1 VSASSFSLFALSVI
15 AVAAAY
21 LCGSIPFGYLVAR
34 WVRGIDIRTVGS
46 GNLGATNVG
55 RTLGFRYFW
64 LVLFLDLLKG
74 YLPTFGFPWLLNRFH
89 GSCPVD
95 LPVLLALAAILGHT
109 FPIYLG
115 FRGGKGVATSLGG
128 VLALDPVSCG
138 FAALAFAIFVGLT
151 RYVSLSALLAGVV
164 FVAAHFLREP
174 DPVNRNHIA
183 MTLFS
188 IAVLILLFVRHRSN
202 LARIWAGTES
212 RVSFG
217 RRRGP
222 KGNGQPQSCG
232 KISVM
237 LLAGL
242 VVFSLLASAGIWVWR
257 QTRQPL
263 ETNAG
268 PWHLREIDRTTTG
281 QQRVDRVVF
290 AQGGNRLAALCPRYD
305 RLVIYDLTSDKAL
318 SLSKEVALEGRPVAL
333 VSFGDR
339 FIVLERPH
347 GDERHV
353 EPGWWEVFDLDGNH
367 TGSRN
372 LAGFYPDDLAVSIDG
387 RHLFVIS
394 SGQAEGDPKK
404 PLPALEAVAVDLA
417 SGSGRTLH
425 RVEFDPR
432 DDPARL
438 ALSASGRYMA
448 VLMAK
453 TNQVVGFDVSVPGIP
468 NMVGRTKP
476 SAAEVPYV
484 SQSADSDW
492 IMMPVSSPSEA
503 IAISSPTARNDRSSG
518 GGAGGG
524 SVPSPDFVICARHRD
539 SVVELMQ
546 NSPLHPLGRLPLT
559 GPLNIGRTRPTGLA
573 YSPERGLLAIS
584 TRSGSIHLLE
594 LAWRQK
600 HETIDRGPIAIAPDG
615 AVRR

>member
-1 VSASSFSLFALSVI
+1 MNLSTSTSFALSVLAI
-15 AVAAAY
+15 AAAY
-21 LCGSIPFGYLVAR
+21 LAGSIPFGYLIAR

-64 LVLFLDLLKG
+64 LVLLLDLLKG
-74 YLPTFGFPWLLNRFH
+74 YLPTISFPWLWNRIV
-89 GSCPVD
+89 GSPPVD

-128 VLALDPVSCG
+128 VLALDPISCG
-138 FAALAFAIFVGLT
+138 FAALAFALFVAIT

-174 DPVNRNHIA
+174 DPLNRNDIA

-212 RVSFG
+212 RVSFN
-217 RRRGP
+217 RNRKP
-222 KGNGQPQSCG
+222 PGNGQPPSCG

-237 LLAGL
+237 LLA
-242 VVFSLLASAGIWVWR
+242 SLALFAVLAVAGIWVYR
-257 QTRQPL
+257 HARQPL
-263 ETNAG
+263 ETTAG
-268 PWHLREIDRTTTG
+268 PWRLREIDRTTTG

-305 RLVIYDLTSDKAL
+305 RLLIYDVKSDRTLAL
-318 SLSKEVALEGRPVAL
+318 SKDVQLEGRPVAL
-333 VSFGDR
+333 VSCADR

-347 GDERHV
+347 GDQRHV
-353 EPGWWEVFDLDGNH
+353 EPGWWEVFDKDGNH
-367 TGSRN
+367 AGSRN
-372 LAGFYPDDLAVSIDG
+372 IAGFYPDDLAVSSDG

-394 SGQAEGDPKK
+394 SGQAEGDPKR
-404 PLPALEAVAVDLA
+404 PLPALEAVSLDLVA
-417 SGSGRTLH
+417 GAGHPLR
-425 RVEFDPR
+425 RIEFNAR
-432 DDPARL
+432 DDPQRL
-438 ALSASGRYMA
+438 ALSASGKYVA

-453 TNQVVGFDVSVPGIP
+453 TNQTVGFDVSVPENP
-468 NMVGRTKP
+468 HLVGRTKP
-476 SAAEVPYV
+476 SAAEVPYI
-484 SQSADSDW
+484 SHSPDSDW
-492 IMMPVSSPSEA
+492 IMMPVASPSEA
-503 IAISSPTARNDRSSG
+503 IAIPSPT
-518 GGAGGG
+518 
-524 SVPSPDFVICARHRD
+524 SPPDALPGRADGTIPRPDYVVCTRHRD
-539 SVVELMQ
+539 SIVEVVQ
-546 NSPLHPLGRLPLT
+546 NSPFHSLGSVPLT

-573 YSPERGLLAIS
+573 YSPERSLLAVS

-594 LAWRQK
+594 LAWRHNSQNAA
-600 HETIDRGPIAIAPDG
+600 RGPIAIAPETPL
-615 AVRR
+615 RR

>member
-1 VSASSFSLFALSVI
+1 VKDFAGSSFALSVA

-21 LCGSIPFGYLVAR
+21 LAGSIPFGYLVAR

-64 LVLFLDLLKG
+64 LVLLLDLLKG
-74 YLPTFGFPWLLNRFH
+74 YLPTIGFPWLLNRFF

-128 VLALDPVSCG
+128 VLALDSISCG
-138 FAALAFAIFVGLT
+138 FGALSFAIFIGIS

-174 DPVNRNHIA
+174 DLLNRNHIA

-188 IAVLILLFVRHRSN
+188 IAVLILLFVRHRGN

-222 KGNGQPQSCG
+222 SGNSQPQSCG
-232 KISVM
+232 KISVL

-242 VVFSLLASAGIWVWR
+242 AVFGVLSAAGIWVYR
-257 QTRQPL
+257 QTQQPL
-263 ETNAG
+263 ETTAG

-305 RLVIYDLTSDKAL
+305 RLVIYDVGSAKAL
-318 SLSKEVALEGRPVAL
+318 SLSREVELEGRPVAL
-333 VSFGDR
+333 VSSGDR

-367 TGSRN
+367 AGSRN
-372 LAGFYPDDLAVSIDG
+372 LAGFYPDDLTVSLDG

-404 PLPALEAVAVDLA
+404 PLPALEAIALDLA
-417 SGSGRTLH
+417 AGSGRTLR
-425 RVEFDPR
+425 RVEFDPT

-438 ALSASGRYMA
+438 ALSASGRYVA

-453 TNQVVGFDVSVPGIP
+453 TNQVVGFDVSVPGNP
-468 NMVGRTKP
+468 NLAGRTKP

-503 IAISSPTARNDRSSG
+503 IAISSPIARTDRS
-518 GGAGGG
+518 AAVAAG

-600 HETIDRGPIAIAPDG
+600 RENIDRGPIAIAPDG
-615 AVRR
+615 PLRR